1 MTVYLLAA
9 GRGKRAGGPK
19 AWLELDG
26 RPLLQRQLDF
36 MRSIGARSVVSIQP
50 GWLERCRALDAAAA
64 FVAVDPD
71 APAMASLQA
80 LLRAAPPRR
89 TSLVWHVDMPVW
101 EKGLIDSLSAAGG
114 TAVPVHE
121 GKRGHPVLLDRE
133 AARQL
138 LDLPPETGR
147 LDEFLR
153 GRAKEVPV
161 PYPCIR
167 ENWNDGR

>member
-19 AWLELDG
+19 AWLERDG

-36 MRSIGARSVVSIQP
+36 TRSLGLKTVVSIQHD
-50 GWLERCRALDAAAA
+50 WRERCLELDSSAS
-64 FVAVDPD
+64 FVPVDPD

-80 LLRAAPPRR
+80 LLKSSSSAPA
-89 TSLVWHVDMPVW
+89 LVWHVDMPVW
-101 EKGLIDSLSAAGG
+101 EKGLIDALAAAGG
-114 TAVPVHE
+114 TAVPVHD
-121 GKRGHPVLLDRE
+121 GRRGHPVSLSAADAE
-133 AARQL
+133 AVL
-138 LDLPPETGR
+138 ELPQDTGR

-161 PYPCIR
+161 PYPCIH